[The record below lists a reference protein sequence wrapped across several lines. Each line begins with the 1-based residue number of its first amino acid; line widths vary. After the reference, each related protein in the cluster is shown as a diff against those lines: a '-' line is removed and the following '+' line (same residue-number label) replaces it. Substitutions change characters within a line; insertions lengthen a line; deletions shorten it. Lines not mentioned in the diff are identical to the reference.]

1 MTPQASPTRAPSTA
15 RVVRLIRK
23 DYLHGEIV
31 PNSFLP
37 GERELASRYSV
48 ARVTVRRALA
58 TLSAEGLVRAEP
70 GRGYR
75 ALMRIAGLP
84 TGTPAAYVVSGKG
97 DKKAWTYTMQ
107 ELAASFQRLLV
118 EDGWQALTISIEGR
132 SPQELVRQ
140 LGQSGVWGVAVD
152 SNDDR
157 VFRTIH
163 ENGIPCVSVDA
174 ITPTVEIDNILQD
187 NHRGGRQAADY
198 LLEKGHR
205 KIAWFGEVGGSDHS
219 VERFTGAEAAFLRR
233 GLELPREFVFNHAG
247 DHERVAREMLT
258 RADRPTAVLSLWT
271 GQTNTVGRVA
281 RELGLEIGKDLD
293 LVGWSTEQGYRNYL
307 EREYG
312 PGKAPPTVVWSTT
325 EMCRV
330 AVTRLLWHV
339 REPNLK
345 PLRVSVPTRLV
356 SRAEEL

>member
-1 MTPQASPTRAPSTA
+1 MTPPTSSTRAPSTA
-15 RVVRLIRK
+15 RVIRLIRK
-23 DYLHGEIV
+23 DYLSGEIV

-58 TLSAEGLVRAEP
+58 ALSAEGLVRAEP

-84 TGTPAAYVVSGKG
+84 AGTPAAYVVSGKG
-97 DKKAWTYTMQ
+97 DKKGWTYTMQ
-107 ELAASFQRLLV
+107 ELAASFQQLLV

-132 SPQELVRQ
+132 SPGELVRQ

-152 SNDDR
+152 SNDQR
-157 VFRTIH
+157 VFEAMQ
-163 ENGIPCVSVDA
+163 ENGIPCVSIDVV
-174 ITPTVEIDNILQD
+174 TPHVAVDNILQD
-187 NHRGGRQAADY
+187 NHRGGQQAANY
-198 LLEKGHR
+198 LLDRGHR
-205 KIAWFGEVGGSDHS
+205 KIAWFGAVGSSGHS

-233 GLELPREFVFNHAG
+233 GLEMPRELIF
-247 DHERVAREMLT
+247 DHGGNFEQVAREMLT

-271 GQTNTVGRVA
+271 GQTLTLAKVA
-281 RELGLEIGKDLD
+281 RELGLELGEDLHV
-293 LVGWSTEQGYRNYL
+293 VGWATEQGYRNYM
-307 EREYG
+307 EREFG

-325 EMCRV
+325 EMCRI

-345 PLRVSVPTRLV
+345 PLRVSVPTRLIT
-356 SRAEEL
+356 SAKEL